1 MFDDIR
7 ADFQRVHR
15 STAPL
20 RPGGALLLL
29 WRNHGLQALLVYRFG
44 RWLGRLKESLP
55 GRALAAGLHPLWRLL
70 DAGVR
75 RAYGIRLEQSA
86 EISPGLYIGHLGGI
100 VVRHCRIGRQCAIS
114 QRVELGPIEPQASG
128 PGPVIGRGVWIGAHA
143 KILDGVNIGDG
154 ATIGAGAI
162 VRQDIPDR
170 CLVLGN
176 PGRIAQR
183 DYDNSAFL

>member
-7 ADFQRVHR
+7 ADFLRVHR

-29 WRNHGLQALLVYRFG
+29 WRNHGLQALLVYRLG
-44 RWLGRLKESLP
+44 RWLGRLKKTMP
-55 GRALAAGLHPLWRLL
+55 GRTLASGLHPLWRLL
-70 DAGVR
+70 DAMVR
-75 RAYGIRLEQSA
+75 NAYGIHLEQSA

-114 QRVELGPIEPQASG
+114 QRVELGPVEARAG
-128 PGPVIGRGVWIGAHA
+128 GPVIGRCVWIGAHA
-143 KILDGVNIGDG
+143 KILADVNIGDG

-162 VRQDIPDR
+162 VSEDVPDR